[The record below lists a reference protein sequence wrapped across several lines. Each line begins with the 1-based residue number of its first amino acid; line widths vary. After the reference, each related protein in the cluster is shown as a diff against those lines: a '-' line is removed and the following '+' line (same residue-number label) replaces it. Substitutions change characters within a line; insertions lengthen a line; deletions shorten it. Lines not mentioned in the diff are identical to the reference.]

1 MKQTARVRR
10 VTGGFLYKL
19 GVVSYTIRILM
30 YPACILNVSCM
41 YFDVSYQDTS
51 RYIKIHQDTSRYICI
66 CHFGY
71 DDGIETFPQPPRYV
85 SCMYPA
91 CIPHVSR
98 MCPACILITTEDTCI
113 PHVSRMYP
121 ACIPSYQIHLSPD
134 AFEIHVSHYVS
145 HYVSR
150 MYPVC
155 ILITSE
161 DTCILHV
168 SRMYL
173 APQIRLDLSAYIW
186 DTCLSWC
193 IPDVSRMYPL
203 CIL

>member
-1 MKQTARVRR
+1 

-19 GVVSYTIRILM
+19 GGVSYTIRILM
-30 YPACILNVSCM
+30 YPTCILNVSCM

-85 SCMYPA
+85 SCMYLA

-121 ACIPSYQIHLSPD
+121 ACIP
-134 AFEIHVSHYVS
+134 HVSLHIRYISLRMHLRYMYLTMYLTMYLGCILYVS
-145 HYVSR
+145 
-150 MYPVC
+150 
-155 ILITSE
+155 
-161 DTCILHV
+161 
-168 SRMYL
+168 
-173 APQIRLDLSAYIW
+173 
-186 DTCLSWC
+186 
-193 IPDVSRMYPL
+193 
-203 CIL
+203 

>member
-1 MKQTARVRR
+1 MCPVHRH
-10 VTGGFLYKL
+10 
-19 GVVSYTIRILM
+19 
-30 YPACILNVSCM
+30 
-41 YFDVSYQDTS
+41 QDTS

-121 ACIPSYQIHLSPD
+121 ACIPHVSRMYPFISDTSLSGCLSGSPD
-134 AFEIHVSHYVS
+134 AVEIHVSHYVFL
-145 HYVSR
+145 YVSR

-173 APQIRLDLSAYIW
+173 APQIRTSLHTFEIHVSHDVSLMYPACILYVSWNHCRYMYSA
-186 DTCLSWC
+186 C
-193 IPDVSRMYPL
+193 IPHKSLHVSHMYSS
-203 CIL
+203 

>member
-1 MKQTARVRR
+1 
-10 VTGGFLYKL
+10 
-19 GVVSYTIRILM
+19 M
-30 YPACILNVSCM
+30 YLACISMCP
-41 YFDVSYQDTS
+41 
-51 RYIKIHQDTSRYICI
+51 IKIHQDTSRYIKI
-66 CHFGY
+66 HLY
-71 DDGIETFPQPPRYV
+71 LSLWHDDGIETFPQPPRYV

-134 AFEIHVSHYVS
+134 AVEIHVSHYVFL
-145 HYVSR
+145 YVSR

-173 APQIRLDLSAYIW
+173 APQIRSTSLH
-186 DTCLSWC
+186 TFE
-193 IPDVSRMYPL
+193 
-203 CIL
+203 

>member
-1 MKQTARVRR
+1 MGDVGFPILFG
-10 VTGGFLYKL
+10 GGFL
-19 GVVSYTIRILM
+19 SDT
-30 YPACILNVSCM
+30 YPDVFRCILHVSCM

-51 RYIKIHQDTSRYICI
+51 RYIEIHLYLSLWQW
-66 CHFGY
+66 H
-71 DDGIETFPQPPRYV
+71 DDGIETFPQPPSAEICILHV

-134 AFEIHVSHYVS
+134 AVEIHVSHYVFL
-145 HYVSR
+145 YVSR

-173 APQIRLDLSAYIW
+173 APQIRTSLHTFEIHVSHDVSLMYPA
-186 DTCLSWC
+186 C
-193 IPDVSRMYPL
+193 IPHKSLHVSHIYS
-203 CIL
+203 